1 MSVRSARTKIV
12 ATIGPASRAPERIGE
27 LLETGVD
34 VCRINF
40 SHGTLAEHA
49 ETVARIRAAAGGN
62 SAAPAILGD
71 LCGPKIR
78 LNDVAGGKITL
89 ERGAVVRITRGTEP
103 STPERLTTNF
113 PTLIDEVRPGERI
126 LIDDGLV
133 RLLVTE
139 KRADELEAACTV
151 GGELSGRKGVNFPDT
166 HISAPALTDK
176 DRRDAA
182 WAAETGLDFVALSF
196 VRSAADIEQLREL
209 LGAAGSRAQIVAKIE
224 KREAVADLDR
234 IVAAADAVMVARG
247 DLGVELEVWKV
258 PLIQKDIVRR
268 CRAAGVPVIVATQ
281 MLQSMVTNPTPTRAE
296 VSDVANAIY
305 DGVDAVMLSAE
316 TAAGAYPA
324 LAVDMMQR
332 IAEATE
338 GYLNRYVDPPPRE
351 PSPQQQRA
359 DAAVAAVA
367 HAAVAAAERS
377 DARLVAVWSTSGAT
391 VRRVA
396 QHRLPVPVIGV
407 SNDAVV
413 CRQMNLLFGVTPLLV
428 PPADHPGRM
437 AEKLDTRLVGL
448 GLARPGDPIVV
459 VTSTRPTE
467 PGMADTVLVH
477 QVQDPR

>member
-1 MSVRSARTKIV
+1 VSVRTARTKLV
-12 ATIGPASRAPERIGE
+12 ATIGPASRTPERIGE
-27 LLETGVD
+27 LLEAGVD

-40 SHGTLAEHA
+40 SHGTLEEHA
-49 ETVARIRAAAGGN
+49 ESVARIRAAARANG
-62 SAAPAILGD
+62 ATPAILGD

-78 LNDVAGGKITL
+78 LNEVAGGKLIL
-89 ERGAVVRITRGTEP
+89 ERGAIVRITRGTAP
-103 STPERLTTNF
+103 ATAQQLTTNF
-113 PTLIDEVRPGERI
+113 PTLVDEVRPGDRI

-166 HISAPALTDK
+166 HVSAPALTDK

-182 WAAETGLDFVALSF
+182 WAAEVGLDFVALSF
-196 VRSAADIEQLREL
+196 VRSAADLVQLRAFLDE
-209 LGAAGSRAQIVAKIE
+209 AGSRAQIVAKIE
-224 KREAVADLDR
+224 KREAVAALDE
-234 IVAAADAVMVARG
+234 IIAAADAVMVARG

-258 PLIQKDIVRR
+258 PLVQKDIVRR

-281 MLQSMVTNPTPTRAE
+281 MLQSMVTTPTPTRAE

-316 TAAGAYPA
+316 TAAGAHPA

-338 GYLNRYVDPPPRE
+338 GYLSRYIDPPPRE
-351 PSPQQQRA
+351 EAPSPQRA
-359 DAAVAAVA
+359 AAAVA

-377 DARLVAVWSTSGAT
+377 GARLVVVWSASGAT

-407 SNDAVV
+407 SNDATVG
-413 CRQMNLLFGVTPLLV
+413 RQMNLLFGVTPLLV
-428 PPADHPGRM
+428 PPADHPGRL
-437 AEKLDTRLVGL
+437 AEKLDARLIEL
-448 GLARPGDPIVV
+448 GLAKRGDTVVV

-467 PGMADTVLVH
+467 PGTNDTVLVH
-477 QVQDPR
+477 RVQGVG